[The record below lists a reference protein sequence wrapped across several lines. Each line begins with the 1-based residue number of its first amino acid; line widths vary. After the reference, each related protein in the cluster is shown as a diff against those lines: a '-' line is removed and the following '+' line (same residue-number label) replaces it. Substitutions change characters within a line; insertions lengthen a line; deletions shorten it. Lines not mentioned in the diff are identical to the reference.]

1 MQLIKI
7 SLIIFLAIFTW
18 DRCLFAQIVT
28 AKEYEVINNLYGHN
42 NDLKKFRVY
51 KYLAPDSVFKDFI
64 KIKQDSVISFFG
76 TLDEEK
82 LREIMKN
89 FELDKEML
97 ATLDQDSIE
106 LKSSMLDCGIRI
118 KKSINKSNLLS
129 RPLISGNYAILYLKS
144 PCESYIEQYVFAKKI
159 MDNWVYYGDFMISS
173 RYVETPVYP
182 KIKRIWK
189 AIFRNR
195 YCD

>member
-7 SLIIFLAIFTW
+7 SLIIFLVIFSW
-18 DRCLFAQIVT
+18 DSCLFAQIVT
-28 AKEYEVINNLYGHN
+28 TKEYEVLNNLYRHN
-42 NDLKKFRVY
+42 DDSKRFRVY
-51 KYLAPDSVFKDFI
+51 KNLAPNSVFKGFI
-64 KIKQDSVISFFG
+64 NMKQDSVFSFLG

-82 LREIMKN
+82 FREIMKN
-89 FELDKEML
+89 FELDKEIL
-97 ATLDQDSIE
+97 NTLDQDSIE
-106 LKSSMLDCGIRI
+106 LNSSKLDCGIRI
-118 KKSINKSNLLS
+118 KKSKNKSNLLS

-144 PCESYIEQYVFAKKI
+144 PCDSYVEKYVFAKKV

>member
-1 MQLIKI
+1 
-7 SLIIFLAIFTW
+7 
-18 DRCLFAQIVT
+18 
-28 AKEYEVINNLYGHN
+28 
-42 NDLKKFRVY
+42 
-51 KYLAPDSVFKDFI
+51 
-64 KIKQDSVISFFG
+64 
-76 TLDEEK
+76 
-82 LREIMKN
+82 
-89 FELDKEML
+89 
-97 ATLDQDSIE
+97 
-106 LKSSMLDCGIRI
+106 LDCGIRI
-118 KKSINKSNLLS
+118 KKSKNKSNLLS

-144 PCESYIEQYVFAKKI
+144 PCDSYVEQYVFAKKV